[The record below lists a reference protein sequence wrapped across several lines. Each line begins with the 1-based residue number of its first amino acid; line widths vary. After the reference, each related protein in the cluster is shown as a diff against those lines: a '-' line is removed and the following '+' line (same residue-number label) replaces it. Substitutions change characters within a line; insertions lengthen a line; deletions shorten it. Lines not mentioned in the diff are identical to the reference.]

1 MENTSQSG
9 TLESLPRRMS
19 SITRPSRSATNTW
32 CEASLYLRSWSC
44 VVCYAPR
51 YALSSP
57 GLFCQGRI
65 LAFRIAGS
73 KLAFIDIFQNNRL
86 NQLTSH
92 KLQCVLNFD
101 KISWSNFSSSSFA
114 PFLQSLRR
122 GDICSKWAMSSSL
135 A

>member
-1 MENTSQSG
+1 MENISQSD

-19 SITRPSRSATNTW
+19 SITRPSRSATKTW
-32 CEASLYLRSWSC
+32 CEASLYLRNWSC
-44 VVCYAPR
+44 VVCFAPR

-57 GLFCQGRI
+57 GLYCQGRI

-73 KLAFIDIFQNNRL
+73 KLAFIDIFQNNCL
-86 NQLTSH
+86 KQVISH

-101 KISWSNFSSSSFA
+101 EISWSKSSSSSFV
-114 PFLQSLRR
+114 PFLRSLRR
-122 GDICSKWAMSSSL
+122 GDIFSKSAMSSSL